1 MNRKL
6 STYTCY
12 AIIML
17 FAATLTVNSL
27 LIPEISKTFSLSI
40 SQAGVIFTA
49 NFIGFCTFVILGGVA
64 ADKWGKK
71 LILSISIVGMA
82 LSLIAI
88 PLLQTFFLLCIA
100 ITFIGGFGG
109 IIESTIS
116 ALTAELN
123 PENPSFY
130 VNMSQVFFAIGALI
144 APVLAGYAVK
154 SGVSWQICFLVLGV
168 LLLVFSIIFILNKLP
183 PLPAPNKITL
193 DGFKNLVTDKKFLLI
208 CLCMVFYTG
217 TEVGNWGWMST
228 FLKENMGFSLS
239 KSSFAIG
246 LFWVAMVVG
255 RFLCGLLTYKFK
267 TRHLVAGLAYL
278 SAAATA
284 LSGIMHSEAAV
295 WMAITAIGLT
305 YSSQWP
311 LIVAY
316 GGENYK
322 TFTGTVFALLIA
334 SGGLGSTFIPY
345 LMGVV
350 AQNTNIRI
358 AMISP
363 SMLLLAIGLIFN
375 FLERSRVSTADRQ
388 PGAPL

>member
-1 MNRKL
+1 
-6 STYTCY
+6 
-12 AIIML
+12 ML